1 MDSSVN
7 NEIEYVKI
15 ILKVKKNSPLIKPLE
30 DLKNDLDK
38 ILSPD
43 LTGKTYGKDKLTIDQ
58 MTSCK
63 KDALAKGH
71 SHFFN
76 GKICRN
82 GHVVPRTIRGEC
94 NQCVRDAATRSL
106 KKRKERLNKN
116 TKK

>member
-1 MDSSVN
+1 MDSSVK
-7 NEIEYVKI
+7 NEIDYVEI
-15 ILKVKKNSPLIKPLE
+15 ILKVKKNSPLIEPLKE
-30 DLKNDLDK
+30 LKNDLDK

-43 LTGKTYGKDKLTIDQ
+43 LKGKTYGKDKLTIAQ

-63 KDALAKGH
+63 EDALAKGH

-94 NQCVRDAATRSL
+94 NQCVRDAARRSL
-106 KKRKERLNKN
+106 KK
-116 TKK
+116 KKDRD